1 MTVPAEPAAPA
12 QIPTARISRSEWG
25 LILLLMAIQ
34 FTHMVD
40 FVIIMPLGGRLV
52 DELSLSEQQF
62 AHIVS
67 AYAWAAGLASLAASF
82 VMDRFDRKTVLLAM
96 YAGFTLS
103 TLFCGLAGGYEL
115 LLLSRTLAGAFGGT
129 AAVALMSVI
138 GDVFPPE
145 KRGRASGA
153 VMSSFA
159 VASIAGLPA
168 GLMLA
173 EKFGRGAPFLALA
186 GLSAL
191 VWVFVWAKLPSLRGH
206 LTADRPNRLAEFGEV
221 VSNRTYLGAFAFSFF
236 LVLGTFT
243 VASFV
248 GPYFS
253 KLNGWT
259 EEQLWQ
265 LYLVAGICTLVGMTV
280 VGRLSD
286 KFPRLT
292 LFRVIGSAAIVMAL
306 VVTHLP
312 AGPLWVAAIAMSA
325 FMVVAAGRMVP
336 VQALL
341 LGVASPKNRGAF
353 LSVNTAV
360 QHAATGLA
368 PLIAGALVSLKPP
381 PPVGFEKVGWVAAV
395 TAAISLVLAGVLKPA
410 PADKSPL
417 DAFDDPVPDVFGL
430 PEAHDNRGPIVTE
443 SIQPPLDTPDEPTPE
458 VAEVAS

>member
-1 MTVPAEPAAPA
+1 MTAPAEPSQPPGAH
-12 QIPTARISRSEWG
+12 ISRGEWG

-40 FVIIMPLGGRLV
+40 FVIIMPLGGRLI
-52 DELSLSEQQF
+52 DELSLKEAQF

-67 AYAWAAGLASLAASF
+67 AYAWAAGVASLAASF
-82 VMDRFDRKTVLLAM
+82 VMDRFDRKTVLLTM

-103 TLFCGLAGGYEL
+103 TLFCGLAAGYEL

-173 EKFGRGAPFLALA
+173 EWFGRGAPFLVLA
-186 GLSAL
+186 ALSAL
-191 VWVFVWAKLPSLRGH
+191 VWALVWSKLPPVRGH
-206 LTADRPNRLAEFGEV
+206 LTANRPNRWAEFGEV

-243 VASFV
+243 VASFI
-248 GPYFS
+248 GPYL
-253 KLNGWT
+253 KALNGWT
-259 EEQLWQ
+259 ERQLAQ
-265 LYLVAGICTLVGMTV
+265 LYFVAGACTLVGMTV

-292 LFRVIGSAAIVMAL
+292 LFRVIGSAALLMAV

-312 AGPLWVAAIAMSA
+312 PGPLWVAAVVMSG

-341 LGVASPKNRGAF
+341 LGVAGPKNRGAF
-353 LSVNTAV
+353 MSVNTAV

-368 PLIAGALVSLKPP
+368 PLIAGALVTLNPL
-381 PPVGFEKVGWVAAV
+381 PPVGFENVGWVAAV
-395 TAAISLVLAGVLKPA
+395 TAAVSLVLAGVLKPA

-417 DAFDDPVPDVFGL
+417 DAIDAPAPDARGL
-430 PEAHDNRGPIVTE
+430 PEAHDNRGPVVAK
-443 SIQPPLDTPDEPTPE
+443 PALPARDTPDEPTPE
-458 VAEVAS
+458 IAKVVS